1 MMFYL
6 SLVLLKDPF
15 ISNFINARAQFSINI
30 CGVDTIPGIWWLH
43 NTYMVNGE
51 DKQMM
56 AKVQQQIRAMG
67 FILPL
72 NSGQYSAQIY

>member
-30 CGVDTIPGIWWLH
+30 CGVDTIPGIW
-43 NTYMVNGE
+43 
-51 DKQMM
+51 
-56 AKVQQQIRAMG
+56 
-67 FILPL
+67 
-72 NSGQYSAQIY
+72 